1 MAKRVEHSLM
11 TLVEVARYL
20 RLTTHTLYKMAE
32 QGRIPAMKAGR
43 VWRFRKSEIDQ
54 WMKNNVSKD
63 E

>member
-1 MAKRVEHSLM
+1 MAKRVEYSLM
-11 TLVEVARYL
+11 TLEEVARYL
-20 RLTTHTLYKMAE
+20 RLTTHALYKMAE

>member
-1 MAKRVEHSLM
+1 M